1 MTCAVWPGAEPTCVD
16 MHISYVSSA
25 ITHVPSPRSAPSFL
39 YSYVGRSVRIE
50 RKTSEFVQSFLYSGD
65 VLLAHRQKK
74 SPVRWVAPHAHI
86 LAPSVSGE
94 FRDAERVYWMDRL
107 EHTQRRLNALGSV
120 PTFALRRHCRGECA
134 GRLAQV
140 DHAIP
145 RDATVVR
152 ARGSSFPRLYR
163 RTAVCASPRRQF
175 PCSAESRC
183 MRNLCWIRALK
194 TLHPQITQAC

>member
-1 MTCAVWPGAEPTCVD
+1 MCRAPEARPASCTRALAAQCA
-16 MHISYVSSA
+16 SSERP
-25 ITHVPSPRSAPSFL
+25 VNSFKA
-39 YSYVGRSVRIE
+39 SCTRYVGRSRIE
-50 RKTSEFVQSFLYSGD
+50 TTK
-65 VLLAHRQKK
+65 KK
-74 SPVRWVAPHAHI
+74 SSRWGGAHI